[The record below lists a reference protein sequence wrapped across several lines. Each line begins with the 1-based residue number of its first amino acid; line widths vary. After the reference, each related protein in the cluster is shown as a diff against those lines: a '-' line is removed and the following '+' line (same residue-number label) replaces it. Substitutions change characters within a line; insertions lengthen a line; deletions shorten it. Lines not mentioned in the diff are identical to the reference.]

1 VQLGIFMEEARPGV
15 DQANVFRE
23 TLQLADAAEAWGL
36 DGVWLGELHFSPARS
51 VLSAPLVVASA
62 VATRTRR
69 IRVGTAVQVLPL
81 NHPLRIAEEVA
92 TLDHLSGGRIDFGIG
107 RSGAVS
113 AYDVF
118 GIPYEESQARFE
130 EALAIIVAAWTG
142 EPLRHTGRFY
152 RVDGATVCPRPYQV
166 PHPPLRMA
174 ATSEETF
181 LRVGAMGLAIWVGLR
196 TMDIF
201 ELETHLAAYR
211 RAWREAGHAGEGSV
225 ALRIP
230 VYAAPTVSDAL
241 EEPRESI
248 MYFFGRQA
256 EFALAVARRAGAQG
270 GERSRAQAE
279 RLAAL
284 SYDEILRSRVV
295 FGTAGSVTGRL
306 RELRDRLGL
315 DCIAVELNPGGLIPA
330 ELVRRTLHILAH
342 EVKPALD

>member
-1 VQLGIFMEEARPGV
+1 MQLGIFMEEARPGI
-15 DQANVFRE
+15 DQADAFRE
-23 TLQLADAAEAWGL
+23 ALQLADAAEAWGL

-92 TLDHLSGGRIDFGIG
+92 TLDHLSGGRVEFGIG

-113 AYDVF
+113 TYDVF

-130 EALAIIVAAWTG
+130 EAIAIIVAAWSG
-142 EPLRHTGRFY
+142 EPFSYAGRFY
-152 RVDGATVCPRPYQV
+152 RVDKATVSPRPYQV

-181 LRVGAMGLAIWVGLR
+181 PRVGAMGFPIWVGLR
-196 TMDIF
+196 QMDIF

-211 RAWREAGHAGEGSV
+211 RAWREAGHAGEASV
-225 ALRIP
+225 SLRIP
-230 VYAAPTVSDAL
+230 VYAAPTASEAL

-248 MYFFGRQA
+248 TYYFSRQA
-256 EFALAVARRAGAQG
+256 ELALAAARRAGGTG
-270 GERSRAQAE
+270 GERRRAQAE
-279 RLAAL
+279 RLATL
-284 SYDEILRSRVV
+284 SYDEILRSRAV
-295 FGTAGSVTGRL
+295 FGTAGTVVARL
-306 RELRDRLGL
+306 GELRDRLGL
-315 DCIAVELNPGGLIPA
+315 DCIAVELNPGGLIPP
-330 ELVRRTLHILAH
+330 EQVRRTLHILAH